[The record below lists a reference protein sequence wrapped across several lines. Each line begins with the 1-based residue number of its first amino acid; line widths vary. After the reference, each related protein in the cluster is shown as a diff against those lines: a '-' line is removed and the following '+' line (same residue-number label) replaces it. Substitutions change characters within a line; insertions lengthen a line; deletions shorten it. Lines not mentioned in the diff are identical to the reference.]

1 MMGIEEIG
9 KYLEMYTYD
18 YFINEALSKVPE
30 DIDKREG
37 SIIFDA
43 LAPACYQLS
52 SYILQ
57 LKKVVL
63 ESFVQTAS
71 GRYLELKAEE
81 FGLIRIEATKALARG
96 RFTKNDGSPMGLSKG
111 IRFSTIGDDPVYFYI
126 DEATD
131 IQGEYFLIA
140 ETPGTVGNRYTGSL
154 LPVDHLN
161 GLGSATLIEV
171 TIPARDVET
180 DDELRQRI
188 LAVNSD
194 IAFGGNVADY
204 IRFTTAIDGVGACQ
218 IYPVWAGGGTVLVV
232 IVDNA
237 YDSASETLIDKVQE
251 AIDPK
256 HEEGRGIAPIGHTV
270 TVKAPDKLMV
280 DVSFKLTP
288 LHGFTVEQLQGTL
301 FEAIENYFLGLRKKW
316 GVIQEDYTYQLWVFR
331 SQLISVLMN
340 VPGVANVQDLTLN
353 GEGKDLFVQCDNA
366 KQELPY
372 LGEVS
377 IS

>member
-1 MMGIEEIG
+1 MIEIG
-9 KYLEMYTYD
+9 KELEKYTYL
-18 YFINEALSKVPE
+18 YFLENALSRVPD
-30 DIDKREG
+30 DIDCREG
-37 SIIFDA
+37 SVIYDA
-43 LAPACYQLS
+43 LAPACYELGAFM
-52 SYILQ
+52 LQ
-57 LKKVVL
+57 LKNVVL

-71 GRYLELKAEE
+71 GQYLDLKGIEVGIE
-81 FGLIRIEATKALARG
+81 RIQATKAIVRG
-96 RFTKNDGSPMGLSKG
+96 KFLKQDGTAMEIPLGD
-111 IRFSTIGDDPVYFYI
+111 RFSSVGDNSMVYVVTEKIASGEYLLTCQTEGTKGNHYLGI
-126 DEATD
+126 LLPLGNYTDLMEATVNE
-131 IQGEYFLIA
+131 I
-140 ETPGTVGNRYTGSL
+140 
-154 LPVDHLN
+154 
-161 GLGSATLIEV
+161 

-188 LAVNSD
+188 LSAQSD

-251 AIDPK
+251 AIDPR
-256 HEEGRGIAPIGHTV
+256 HEEGRGVAPIGHTV
-270 TVKAPDKLMV
+270 TVKAPERLMV

-288 LHGFTVEQLQGTL
+288 LHGFTVEQLKDTL
-301 FEAIENYFLGLRKKW
+301 TEAIENYFLSLRKKW
-316 GVIQEDYTYQLWVFR
+316 GIIQEDYTYQLWVFR

-353 GEGKDLFVQCDNA
+353 GEEKDLFVQCDNS

-372 LGEVS
+372 LGEVV

>member
-1 MMGIEEIG
+1 M
-9 KYLEMYTYD
+9 
-18 YFINEALSKVPE
+18 
-30 DIDKREG
+30 
-37 SIIFDA
+37 
-43 LAPACYQLS
+43 
-52 SYILQ
+52 LQ
-57 LKKVVL
+57 LKNVVL

-71 GRYLELKAEE
+71 GQYLDLKGIEVGIE
-81 FGLIRIEATKALARG
+81 RIQATKAIVRG
-96 RFTKNDGSPMGLSKG
+96 KFLKQDGTAMEIPLGD
-111 IRFSTIGDDPVYFYI
+111 RFSSVGDNSMVYVVTEKIASGEYLLTCQTEGTKGNHYLGI
-126 DEATD
+126 LLPLGNYTDLMEATVNE
-131 IQGEYFLIA
+131 I
-140 ETPGTVGNRYTGSL
+140 
-154 LPVDHLN
+154 
-161 GLGSATLIEV
+161 

-188 LAVNSD
+188 LSAQSD

-251 AIDPK
+251 AIDPR
-256 HEEGRGIAPIGHTV
+256 HEEGRGVAPIGHTV
-270 TVKAPDKLMV
+270 TVKAPERLMV

-288 LHGFTVEQLQGTL
+288 LHGFTVEQLKDTL
-301 FEAIENYFLGLRKKW
+301 TEAIENYFLSLRKKW
-316 GVIQEDYTYQLWVFR
+316 GIIQEDYTYQLWVFR

-353 GEGKDLFVQCDNA
+353 GEEKDLFVQCDNS

-372 LGEVS
+372 LGEVV